1 MWGLWHC
8 LGGYVNIIGREA
20 GEQWR
25 HAEPGIVII
34 AEGGEKK
41 IYLKSFGT
49 HPRLHGEAIGGRLGG
64 VKITT

>member
-41 IYLKSFGT
+41 SI
-49 HPRLHGEAIGGRLGG
+49 
-64 VKITT
+64 

>member
-49 HPRLHGEAIGGRLGG
+49 HPGYTERLLEADLGALR
-64 VKITT
+64 